1 MATITKKNVDT
12 QFLHTAPYGNVW
24 ANQYHFE
31 TNSAGVWVDSDK
43 TTAIASGDNCLLGI
57 LPGGLKILDAL
68 IIRSNVFKASA
79 TASIGFQYCDGVNA
93 SAPAAQD
100 PVYFCTTLAL
110 SSLGV
115 TRKTETKVPLT
126 LPKDA
131 YLTLLHADQTQDEVG
146 IIDIIVYGIWTGS
159 SLT

>member
-12 QFLHTAPYGNVW
+12 QFLHTATYGNVW

-43 TTAIASGDNCLLGI
+43 TTALVTTDNLLLGV
-57 LPGGLKILDAL
+57 LPAGLKLLDAL
-68 IIRSNVFKASA
+68 IIRSNAFKTS
-79 TASIGFQYCDGVNA
+79 TTGSIGFAYCDGVDVTA
-93 SAPAAQD
+93 VPQD
-100 PVYFCTTLAL
+100 ATYFCTTLAL
-110 SSLGV
+110 DATGI
-115 TRKTETKVPLT
+115 TRKTDVVVPVT

-131 YLTLLHADQTQDEVG
+131 YLTLLLADATQDEVG
-146 IIDIIVYGIWTGS
+146 VIDIIVYGIWTGS